1 MINLM
6 SLKQYVLILE
16 KYIATSITDINGI
29 IVYVSP
35 AFCDMT
41 GYDKEELIGKKHTL
55 LRHPDMRDS
64 IYQEL
69 WETIA
74 QGNAWKGRIKNYTK
88 NKIAYWIDISIEAIF
103 NNGNIVGYQAVEQ
116 NITQET
122 FFEALAKIDI
132 LTGLSNRLAI
142 EEFVSSFIRET
153 QEYQKV
159 FSIIMADID
168 DFKQINDLY
177 GHQRGDEVLKEI
189 SEIFKSLIR
198 ANDHIGRWGGEEF
211 LIVLPQTSYIQAKE
225 LAERLRHGVS
235 SYMFK
240 TIGHKTAS
248 FGVAEI
254 EEKDTINSLIEK
266 ADKALYISKEV
277 GKNRVT

>member
-1 MINLM
+1 M

-177 GHQRGDEVLKEI
+177 GHQRGDEVIKEI

>member
-1 MINLM
+1 M